1 MPGAQVGTKHA
12 AFAGLGSSKTKQ
24 DASETL
30 RRLRYFII
38 SFFSKGILKALFFFH
53 LFLLVPTCSA
63 WGGPD
68 RIFLSFVFISPNRHG
83 GDDDDDAA
91 AAWAGLAA
99 QPSTHKST
107 HTSML
112 RTGLVD
118 AKPGG
123 GGGVLGGGALDL
135 SVLHVKKKQLSSELA
150 QTAAAASNIKT
161 KHRAR
166 EGALLILHAWLSAHR
181 PDSVQVRGSGSRLL
195 RQPRATRTRTGR
207 VAEQEGEEE
216 EEEEAE
222 EKEEEEERESGMK
235 QVMSALEFLLR
246 GETAPIRD
254 AGVLFLRFY
263 YNR

>member
-1 MPGAQVGTKHA
+1 MGGA
-12 AFAGLGSSKTKQ
+12 
-24 DASETL
+24 
-30 RRLRYFII
+30 
-38 SFFSKGILKALFFFH
+38 
-53 LFLLVPTCSA
+53 
-63 WGGPD
+63 
-68 RIFLSFVFISPNRHG
+68 
-83 GDDDDDAA
+83 
-91 AAWAGLAA
+91 
-99 QPSTHKST
+99 
-107 HTSML
+107 
-112 RTGLVD
+112 
-118 AKPGG
+118 
-123 GGGVLGGGALDL
+123 ALDL

-150 QTAAAASNIKT
+150 QTAAAASSSKT

-195 RQPRATRTRTGR
+195 RPPRATRTRTDR
-207 VAEQEGEEE
+207 DAEQEEGGVGVVVEEEE

-254 AGVLFLRFY
+254 AGVLFLCFY